1 MAVKPES
8 DRAAHIAETLTA
20 LIPKL
25 RRRLRER
32 ATIGDFAPSHV
43 AVLVR
48 LDRDGAATAS
58 QLAAAEGM
66 RPQSMSAIVTFL
78 LGENLIEAKPDP
90 ADGRQTLLSI
100 TSACRKQIAAARAAR
115 ADWLSQTIRAK
126 LNVAEQKQLD
136 ACIELLERLAD
147 E

>member
-8 DRAAHIAETLTA
+8 DRAALVAETLTR

-48 LDRDGAATAS
+48 LERDGPATTS

-66 RPQSMSAIVTFL
+66 RPQSMSAIVTAL
-78 LGENLIEAKPDP
+78 LGETLIEAKADP

-100 TSACRKQIAAARAAR
+100 TPACRRQIAAARAAR

-126 LNVAEQKQLD
+126 LTAAEHKQLE
-136 ACIELLERLAD
+136 AATALLERLAD

>member
-1 MAVKPES
+1 MATKVES
-8 DRAAHIAETLTA
+8 DRATHIAEALTT

-48 LDRDGAATAS
+48 LDREGPATAS

-66 RPQSMSAIVTFL
+66 RPQSMSAIVTAL
-78 LGENLIEAKPDP
+78 LSEDLIEAKADP
-90 ADGRQTLLSI
+90 NDGRQTLLSV
-100 TSACRKQIAAARAAR
+100 TPAFRKQIAAARAAR

-126 LNVAEQKQLD
+126 LTAAEQKQLD
-136 ACIELLERLAD
+136 GCIDLLERLAD

>member
-1 MAVKPES
+1 MATKVES
-8 DRAAHIAETLTA
+8 DRAAHIAEALTM

-32 ATIGDFAPSHV
+32 ASIGDFAPSHV

-48 LDRDGAATAS
+48 LDREGPATAS

-66 RPQSMSAIVTFL
+66 RPQSMSAIVTAL
-78 LGENLIEAKPDP
+78 LDDGLIEAKPDP
-90 ADGRQTLLSI
+90 SDGRQTLLSI
-100 TSACRKQIAAARAAR
+100 TSVCRKQIAAARAAR

-126 LNVAEQKQLD
+126 LSAAEQRQLD
-136 ACIELLERLAD
+136 ACIQFLERLAD

>member
-1 MAVKPES
+1 MGKLDS
-8 DRAAHIAETLTA
+8 DRAAHIAEALTM
-20 LIPKL
+20 LVPKL

-32 ATIGDFAPSHV
+32 ASIGDFAPSHI

-48 LDRDGAATAS
+48 LEREGPATAS

-66 RPQSMSAIVTFL
+66 RPQSMSAIVTAL
-78 LGENLIEAKPDP
+78 LGEDMIEAKPDP
-90 ADGRQTLLSI
+90 ADGRQTILSI
-100 TSACRKQIAAARAAR
+100 TPGCRKQIVAARAAR

-126 LNVAEQKQLD
+126 LSAAEQKQLD
-136 ACIELLERLAD
+136 GCIHLLKRLAD

>member
-1 MAVKPES
+1 MALKPES
-8 DRAAHIAETLTA
+8 DRAANIAEALTT

-48 LDRDGAATAS
+48 LERDGPATAS

-66 RPQSMSAIVTFL
+66 RPQSMGAIVAAL
-78 LGENLIEAKPDP
+78 LNENLIEAKPDP

-100 TSACRKQIAAARAAR
+100 AASCRKQIAASRAAR
-115 ADWLSQTIRAK
+115 ADWLSQTVRAK
-126 LNVAEQKQLD
+126 LSTAEQRQ
-136 ACIELLERLAD
+136 
-147 E
+147 